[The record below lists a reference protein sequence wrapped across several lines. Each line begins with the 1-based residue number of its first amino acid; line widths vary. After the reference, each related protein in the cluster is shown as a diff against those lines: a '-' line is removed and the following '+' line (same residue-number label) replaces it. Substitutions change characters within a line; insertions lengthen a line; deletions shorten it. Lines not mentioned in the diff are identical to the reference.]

1 MYEESKKEHWFKIIG
16 IILATFIGAFLA
28 FYAAVDITL
37 HRFME
42 PTYNFRRME
51 KMMQN
56 AIDGK
61 FMKPQCSTLYKIFT
75 DVDEMLDYLENY
87 NEDFVDVTL
96 MKNI

>member
-51 KMMQN
+51 KS
-56 AIDGK
+56 K
-61 FMKPQCSTLYKIFT
+61 KL
-75 DVDEMLDYLENY
+75 V
-87 NEDFVDVTL
+87 
-96 MKNI
+96 